1 MPDYPNIV
9 IDISHWDREVDFQS
23 VASSGVVGVM
33 QKATQGQLDV
43 DPTYNGNR
51 IKAIGA
57 SLLWGAYHFG
67 TGDDG
72 VRQAEHFLSVV
83 GSSENVLLALDFE
96 QNPAGPSMD
105 LEQARAFVTHV
116 QAQTGRYPGLYGGSY
131 LKSLIGAASDPVLA
145 QCWFWLAQYG
155 PTPVIP
161 PNWGTW
167 TFWQYTDGAYGPE
180 PHTVLGIGRCD
191 RNFFN
196 GPEAQLRRLWLS
208 S

>member
-1 MPDYPNIV
+1 MLDYLNAM
-9 IDISHWDREVDFQS
+9 IDTSHWDRNVDFQA
-23 VASSGVVGVM
+23 VASSGLLGVI

-43 DPTYNGNR
+43 DPTYESNR
-51 IKAIGA
+51 IKAMQAG
-57 SLLWGAYHFG
+57 LLWGAYHFG

-83 GSSENVLLALDFE
+83 GNDENVLLALDLE

-116 QAQTGRYPGLYGGSY
+116 QAETGRFPGLYGGSY
-131 LKSLIGAASDPVLA
+131 LKSLLGAGSDPVLA
-145 QCWFWLAQYG
+145 QCWFWVAQYG
-155 PTPVIP
+155 PTPVVP
-161 PNWGTW
+161 PNWPTW

-180 PHTVLGIGRCD
+180 PHTVDGIGRCD
-191 RNFFN
+191 RSFFN
-196 GPEAQLRRLWLS
+196 GPEAQFRKLWS